1 MNPVELVLAG
11 STLDPD
17 TGCRL
22 WNGALGASGYGRVT
36 WNGKRVYAHRF
47 AYEAYGGVLRPGM
60 DVDHACHVAHECVA
74 PCPHRA
80 CVAEGHLVQVTHA
93 QNQSRT
99 ITYRSPEGRWEC
111 RRGHDLSKPDAVM
124 RRRNG
129 DQLCRECNCERAR
142 RWYWKQKERAK

>member
-1 MNPVELVLAG
+1 
-11 STLDPD
+11 
-17 TGCRL
+17 
-22 WNGALGASGYGRVT
+22 
-36 WNGKRVYAHRF
+36 
-47 AYEAYGGVLRPGM
+47 M

-142 RWYWKQKERAK
+142 RAKTTYESGRRIVQTNAQGEQIVVDDAARAQEIQRLDGIIASNCGSGG